1 MKYAAGEIGTDVDP
15 AWDALVERTPGGD
28 LTQTTRWAAS
38 RRQLGFRC
46 YRMAVT
52 QSDQKLLGCY
62 TPSGSRRAYCLDPS
76 RAVLSCSWIAPF
88 LPRR

>member
-46 YRMAVT
+46 YAW
-52 QSDQKLLGCY
+52 
-62 TPSGSRRAYCLDPS
+62 P
-76 RAVLSCSWIAPF
+76 
-88 LPRR
+88 